1 LPIMGT
7 KGVQHLA
14 ETATR
19 RREGARRIVV
29 PVEGMTCAAC
39 VARVERAIKRLPG
52 VVDARVNLASARAG
66 LELAP
71 GGPTLAEIA
80 RAVEEAGYQVPL
92 TSQTFRLRPGG
103 PSLDS
108 LAERLLALEGVAGAE
123 VDADACTV
131 TVRFLPDIVSAARVR
146 RHLEALGYRAEG
158 GEETEDALERE
169 RAARRAEVGR
179 QLLNLL
185 IAWPLGLLVMLGT
198 FRDYWLLPHVVP
210 EFMGHKLFLF
220 ALTTPIVL
228 GPARQF
234 FIKSV
239 RGLLHGTADMNLLY
253 ATGIG
258 AAYLIA
264 VVNTF
269 WPEAGFGGERATF
282 YEAAALLTA
291 FVVLGRYL
299 EALTRGRASE
309 AIRRLLQLQPRRAR
323 VLRDGR
329 EVEVPADEVV
339 VGDICLVRPGEAVPV
354 DGVVVEG
361 RSAVDESL
369 VTGES
374 LPVEKGPGYRVIGGS
389 VNRAGSLRVRATQVG
404 RDTVLAQIVRLVEE
418 AQAGRAPIQRLADW
432 VAGHFILGVHLL
444 ALGVFAFWFF
454 AGYER
459 WFTPE
464 TRLLMSPYTLAEMGV
479 FGFAMLMSVAV
490 LVISCP
496 CAVGL
501 ATPAAIMA
509 GSGIAARHGV
519 LFKGAEAMEAL
530 ARVQA
535 VVLDKTGTLTR
546 GRPSVTD
553 VVPVP
558 GRSREEVLALAA
570 AAERDSEHPL
580 AEAVLAAAR
589 EEGLEVA
596 RADSFQA
603 LPGQGVE
610 ARVDGRTLLLGNR
623 TLMAERGI
631 ALDGLLAEAERLE
644 GEGKTAV
651 FLAVDARPAGLLAVA
666 DTLKENAAAAVAALK
681 ALGLEVAMLTGD
693 NRRTAEAIA
702 RRLGIDQVLA
712 EVLPQDKAAAVRQLQ
727 QQGKRVAMVGDGI
740 NDAPA
745 LAQADVGIAMGAGTD
760 IAKEAGHVVLVR
772 DDPMD
777 VATAVETARFTL
789 RKVKQN
795 LAWAF
800 GYNALALPIAAG
812 VLYPLTHQVVSPE
825 LAALL
830 MALSSLSVSLNSA
843 AMNGWRPP
851 AKREAST

>member
-1 LPIMGT
+1 M
-7 KGVQHLA
+7 A
-14 ETATR
+14 EAATE
-19 RREGARRIVV
+19 RREGTRRVVV
-29 PVEGMTCAAC
+29 PVQGMTCAAC
-39 VARVERAIKRLPG
+39 VARVERAIRRLPG

-71 GGPTLAEIA
+71 DGPSLEAIA

-92 TSQTFRLRPGG
+92 ASQSFRLRPGG
-103 PSLDS
+103 PALDS
-108 LAERLLALEGVAGAE
+108 LPERLLALDGVAGAA
-123 VDADACTV
+123 VDADARTV
-131 TVRFLPDIVSAARVR
+131 TVRFLPDVVPAARIR

-158 GEETEDALERE
+158 GEEAEDALERE
-169 RAARRAEVGR
+169 RAARRAEIRR

-198 FRDYWLLPHVVP
+198 FRDYWLLPQVVP

-234 FIKSV
+234 FVNSV
-239 RGLLHGTADMNLLY
+239 RGLLHGVTDMNLLY

-323 VLRDGR
+323 VLRDGH
-329 EVEVPADEVV
+329 EVEVPADEVA

-354 DGVVVEG
+354 DGVVVDG

-374 LPVEKGPGYRVIGGS
+374 LPVEKGPGDRVVGGS
-389 VNRAGSLRVRATQVG
+389 VNRTGSLRVRATQVG
-404 RDTVLAQIVRLVEE
+404 ADTVLAQIVRLVEE
-418 AQAGRAPIQRLADW
+418 AQASRAPIQRLADW

-454 AGYER
+454 AGYGR
-459 WFTPE
+459 WFSPE

-479 FGFAMLMSVAV
+479 FGFALLMSVAV

-509 GSGIAARHGV
+509 GSGIAARQGV

-530 ARVQA
+530 ARVEV

-553 VVPVP
+553 VVPAP
-558 GRSREEVLALAA
+558 GRSRDEVLALAA

-589 EEGLEVA
+589 EEGLDVA
-596 RADSFQA
+596 RPQSFQA

-610 ARVDGRTLLLGNR
+610 ARLDGRTLLLGNR
-623 TLMAERGI
+623 TLMAERAI

-651 FLAVDARPAGLLAVA
+651 FLAVDGQAVGVLAVA
-666 DTLKENAAAAVAALK
+666 DTLKENAAGAVAAIK
-681 ALGLEVAMLTGD
+681 ALGLEVVMLTGD
-693 NRRTAEAIA
+693 NRRTAAAIA
-702 RRLGIDQVLA
+702 RRLGIERVLA
-712 EVLPQDKAAAVRQLQ
+712 EVLPQEKAAAVRSLQ
-727 QQGKRVAMVGDGI
+727 EQGRRVAMVGDGI

>member
-1 LPIMGT
+1 M
-7 KGVQHLA
+7 A
-14 ETATR
+14 EAATG
-19 RREGARRIVV
+19 RREGTRRVVV
-29 PVEGMTCAAC
+29 PVQGMTCAAC
-39 VARVERAIKRLPG
+39 VARVERAIRRLPG

-71 GGPTLAEIA
+71 DGPSLDAIA

-92 TSQTFRLRPGG
+92 ASQTFRLRPGG
-103 PSLDS
+103 PALDS
-108 LAERLLALEGVAGAE
+108 LPERLLALDGVAGAA
-123 VDADACTV
+123 VNADARTV
-131 TVRFLPDIVSAARVR
+131 TVRFLPDVVPAARIR

-158 GEETEDALERE
+158 GEEAEDALERE
-169 RAARRAEVGR
+169 RAARRAEIRR

-234 FIKSV
+234 FVNSV
-239 RGLLHGTADMNLLY
+239 RGLLHGVTDMNLLY

-329 EVEVPADEVV
+329 EVEVPAEEVA

-361 RSAVDESL
+361 HSAVDESL

-374 LPVEKGPGYRVIGGS
+374 LPVEKGPGDRVVGGS
-389 VNRAGSLRVRATQVG
+389 VNRTGSLRVRATQVG
-404 RDTVLAQIVRLVEE
+404 ADTVLAQIVRLVEE
-418 AQAGRAPIQRLADW
+418 AQASRAPIQRLADW

-454 AGYER
+454 AGYGR
-459 WFTPE
+459 WFSPE

-479 FGFAMLMSVAV
+479 FGFALLMSVAV

-530 ARVQA
+530 ARVEV

-553 VVPVP
+553 VVPAP
-558 GRSREEVLALAA
+558 GRNRNEVLALAA

-589 EEGLEVA
+589 EEGLDVS
-596 RADSFQA
+596 RPQSFQA

-610 ARVDGRTLLLGNR
+610 ARLDGRTLLLGNR
-623 TLMAERGI
+623 TLMAERAI

-651 FLAVDARPAGLLAVA
+651 FLAVDGQAVGVLAVA
-666 DTLKENAAAAVAALK
+666 DTLKENAAGAVAALK
-681 ALGLEVAMLTGD
+681 SLGLDVVMLTGD
-693 NRRTAEAIA
+693 NRRTAAAIA
-702 RRLGIDQVLA
+702 RRLGIERVLA
-712 EVLPQDKAAAVRQLQ
+712 EVLPQEKAAAVRSLQ
-727 QQGKRVAMVGDGI
+727 EQGRRVAMVGDGI

-760 IAKEAGHVVLVR
+760 IAKEAGHVLLVR

-777 VATAVETARFTL
+777 VAVAVETARFTL

-851 AKREAST
+851 ARREAAA

>member
-1 LPIMGT
+1 M
-7 KGVQHLA
+7 A
-14 ETATR
+14 ETVAHRQERTR
-19 RREGARRIVV
+19 KIVV
-29 PVEGMTCAAC
+29 PVRGMTCAAC
-39 VARVERAIKRLPG
+39 VARVERAMRRLPG
-52 VVDARVNLASARAG
+52 VVDARVSLASARAG

-71 GGPTLAEIA
+71 DGPTLADIA

-92 TSQTFRLRPGG
+92 STAHFCLRPARGAAPWEALG
-103 PSLDS
+103 QSL
-108 LAERLLALEGVAGAE
+108 LELEGVAQAQLDPATGDLTVHYLPE
-123 VDADACTV
+123 V
-131 TVRFLPDIVSAARVR
+131 VSPARIR
-146 RHLEALGYRAEG
+146 RHLEALGYLLEG
-158 GEETEDALERE
+158 GDEAEDALERE
-169 RAARRAEVGR
+169 RAARRAEIRR

-198 FRDYWLLPHVVP
+198 FRDYWLLPHLVP
-210 EFMGHKLFLF
+210 ELLGNKLFLF

-234 FIKSV
+234 FVNSL
-239 RGLLHGTADMNLLY
+239 RGLLHGVTDMNLLY

-291 FVVLGRYL
+291 FVVLGRFL
-299 EALTRGRASE
+299 EAQTRGRASE

-323 VLRDGR
+323 IVRDGL
-329 EVEVPADEVV
+329 EMEVPADEVA
-339 VGDICLVRPGEAVPV
+339 VGDVCLVRPGEAVPV

-361 RSAVDESL
+361 HSAVDESL

-374 LPVEKGPGYRVIGGS
+374 LPVEKAPGDTVIGGS
-389 VNRAGSLRVRATQVG
+389 INRSGSLRVQATRVG
-404 RDTVLAQIVRLVEE
+404 KDTVLAQIVRLVEE
-418 AQAGRAPIQRLADW
+418 AQASRAPIQRLADW

-444 ALGVFAFWFF
+444 ALAVFAFWFF
-454 AGYER
+454 VGYGR
-459 WFTPE
+459 WFSPD

-479 FGFAMLMSVAV
+479 FGFALLMSVAV

-553 VVPVP
+553 VLPAP

-580 AEAVLAAAR
+580 AEAVLAAAQ
-589 EEGLEVA
+589 EEGVA
-596 RADSFQA
+596 VSRPRSFQA
-603 LPGQGVE
+603 IPGLGVE
-610 ARVDGRTLLLGNR
+610 ASVDGTTVLLGNR
-623 TLMAERGI
+623 LLMAQRNVP
-631 ALDGLLAEAERLE
+631 LDGLLDEAERLE
-644 GEGKTAV
+644 AEGKTAV
-651 FLAVDARPAGLLAVA
+651 FLAVDGRPAGLLAVA
-666 DTLKENAAAAVAALK
+666 DTLKESAVQAVAALK
-681 ALGLEVAMLTGD
+681 ALGLQVAMLTGD

-702 RRLGIDQVLA
+702 RRLGIQRVLA
-712 EVLPQDKAAAVRQLQ
+712 EVLPQDKAAAVRELQ
-727 QQGKRVAMVGDGI
+727 EQGLRVAMVGDGI

-760 IAKEAGHVVLVR
+760 IAKEAGHVLLVR
-772 DDPMD
+772 DDPLD
-777 VATAVETARFTL
+777 VAAAVEVARFTM
-789 RKVKQN
+789 RKVRQN

-812 VLYPLTHQVVSPE
+812 ILYPLTHQVVSPE

-851 AKREAST
+851 TKREVTA

>member
-1 LPIMGT
+1 M
-7 KGVQHLA
+7 A
-14 ETATR
+14 EATTER
-19 RREGARRIVV
+19 QGQTRKIVV
-29 PVEGMTCAAC
+29 PVQGMTCAAC

-66 LELAP
+66 LELAAD
-71 GGPTLAEIA
+71 GPTLAEIA
-80 RAVEEAGYQVPL
+80 RAVEDAGYQVPHA
-92 TSQTFRLRPGG
+92 TATFRLRPARGAPPLEDLA
-103 PSLDS
+103 PS
-108 LAERLLALEGVAGAE
+108 LLALEGVVQAQ
-123 VDADACTV
+123 ADTASGTLTV
-131 TVRFLPDIVSAARVR
+131 HYLPEALSAARIR
-146 RHLEALGYRAEG
+146 GHLEALGFRVEG
-158 GEETEDALERE
+158 GPEAEDALERE
-169 RAARRAEVGR
+169 RAARRAEIRR

-185 IAWPLGLLVMLGT
+185 VAWPLGLLVMLGT

-210 EFMGHKLFLF
+210 EVMGHKLFLF

-234 FIKSV
+234 FVNSL
-239 RGLLHGTADMNLLY
+239 RGLLHGVTDMNLLY

-291 FVVLGRYL
+291 FVVLGRFL
-299 EALTRGRASE
+299 EAQIRGRASD

-323 VLRDGR
+323 IVRDGV
-329 EVEVPADEVV
+329 EMEVPADEVA

-361 RSAVDESL
+361 HSAVDESL

-374 LPVEKGPGYRVIGGS
+374 LPVEKGPGDTVIGGS
-389 VNRAGSLRVRATQVG
+389 VNRSGSLRVRATRVG
-404 RDTVLAQIVRLVEE
+404 RDTMLAQIVRLVEE
-418 AQAGRAPIQRLADW
+418 AQASRAPIQRLADW

-459 WFTPE
+459 WFSPD
-464 TRLLMSPYTLAEMGV
+464 TRLLMSPYTLAEMGA
-479 FGFAMLMSVAV
+479 FGFALLMSVAV

-530 ARVQA
+530 AQVQA

-553 VVPVP
+553 VLPAP
-558 GRSREEVLALAA
+558 GRTREEVLALAA

-580 AEAVLAAAR
+580 AEAVLAAAQDA
-589 EEGLEVA
+589 GLQVPRPLA
-596 RADSFQA
+596 FQA
-603 LPGQGVE
+603 LPGLGVE
-610 ARVDGRTLLLGNR
+610 ARVDGATVLLGNR
-623 TLMAERGI
+623 LLMSQRGVP
-631 ALDGLLAEAERLE
+631 LDGLLPEAERLE
-644 GEGKTAV
+644 AEGKTAV
-651 FLAVDARPAGLLAVA
+651 FLAVDGLPAGLLAVA
-666 DTLKENAAAAVAALK
+666 DTLKESAPQAVAALK
-681 ALGLEVAMLTGD
+681 SLGLEVAMLTGD

-712 EVLPQDKAAAVRQLQ
+712 EVLPQDKAAAVRELQ
-727 QQGKRVAMVGDGI
+727 QQGLRVAMVGDGI

-760 IAKEAGHVVLVR
+760 IAKEAGHVLLVR

-777 VATAVETARFTL
+777 VAVAVETARFTM

-851 AKREAST
+851 ARREAAA

>member
-1 LPIMGT
+1 M
-7 KGVQHLA
+7 A
-14 ETATR
+14 ETRTERGEGTR
-19 RREGARRIVV
+19 RLVL
-29 PVEGMTCAAC
+29 PVQGMTCAAC
-39 VARVERAIKRLPG
+39 VARVERAIRRLPG

-66 LELAP
+66 LELAAD
-71 GGPTLAEIA
+71 GPTLADIA
-80 RAVEEAGYQVPL
+80 RAVEEAGYQVPQA
-92 TSQTFRLRPGG
+92 TATFRLRPARGAPAWEDLA
-103 PSLDS
+103 PS
-108 LAERLLALEGVAGAE
+108 LLALEGVVQAR
-123 VDADACTV
+123 VDAAGGALTIHYLSEV
-131 TVRFLPDIVSAARVR
+131 TSAARIR
-146 RHLEALGYRAEG
+146 RHLQALGYRVEG
-158 GEETEDALERE
+158 GPEAEDALERE
-169 RAARRAEVGR
+169 RAARRAEVRR

-185 IAWPLGLLVMLGT
+185 VAWPLGLLVMLGT
-198 FRDYWLLPHVVP
+198 FRDYWLLPQVVP
-210 EFMGHKLFLF
+210 EVMGHKLFLF

-234 FIKSV
+234 FLNSV
-239 RGLLHGTADMNLLY
+239 RGLLHGVTDMNLLY

-269 WPEAGFGGERATF
+269 WPEAGFGGQRATF

-291 FVVLGRYL
+291 FVVLGRFL
-299 EALTRGRASE
+299 EAQTRGRASE

-323 VLRDGR
+323 IVRDGL
-329 EVEVPADEVV
+329 EMEVPADEVA

-354 DGVVVEG
+354 DGLVVEG

-374 LPVEKGPGYRVIGGS
+374 LPVEKGPGDTVIGGS
-389 VNRAGSLRVRATQVG
+389 VNRSGSLRVQATRVG
-404 RDTVLAQIVRLVEE
+404 KDTVLAQIVRLVEE
-418 AQAGRAPIQRLADW
+418 AQASRAPIQRLADW

-444 ALGVFAFWFF
+444 ALAVFAFWFF
-454 AGYER
+454 AGYGR
-459 WFTPE
+459 WFSPD
-464 TRLLMSPYTLAEMGV
+464 TRLLLSPYTLAEMGV
-479 FGFAMLMSVAV
+479 FGFALLMSVAV

-530 ARVQA
+530 AQVRV

-546 GRPSVTD
+546 GRPSLTD
-553 VVPVP
+553 VLPAP
-558 GRSREEVLALAA
+558 GRSRQEVLALAA

-580 AEAVLAAAR
+580 AEAVLAAAQA
-589 EEGLEVA
+589 EGLLVP
-596 RADSFQA
+596 RPHSFQA

-610 ARVDGRTLLLGNR
+610 ASLDGTTLLLGNR
-623 TLMAERGI
+623 VLLAQRGVP
-631 ALDGLLAEAERLE
+631 LDSLLAEAERLE
-644 GEGKTAV
+644 AEGKTTL
-651 FLAVDARPAGLLAVA
+651 FLAVDGRPAGVLAVA
-666 DTLKENAAAAVAALK
+666 DTLKESAAQAVAALK

-702 RRLGIDQVLA
+702 RRLGIGRVLA
-712 EVLPQDKAAAVRQLQ
+712 EVLPQDKAAAVRELQ
-727 QQGKRVAMVGDGI
+727 GQGLPVAMVGDGI

-772 DDPMD
+772 DDPLD
-777 VATAVETARFTL
+777 VAVAVETARFTL

-800 GYNALALPIAAG
+800 GYNALALPVAAG
-812 VLYPLTHQVVSPE
+812 LLYPLTHQVVSPE

-851 AKREAST
+851 SRREVAA

>member
-1 LPIMGT
+1 M
-7 KGVQHLA
+7 
-14 ETATR
+14 
-19 RREGARRIVV
+19 

-108 LAERLLALEGVAGAE
+108 LAEKLLALEGVAGAE

-146 RHLEALGYRAEG
+146 RHLETMGYRAEG
-158 GEETEDALERE
+158 GEEAEDALERE
-169 RAARRAEVGR
+169 RAARRAEVRR

-239 RGLLHGTADMNLLY
+239 RGLLHGTTDMNLLY

-323 VLRDGR
+323 VLRDDR

-374 LPVEKGPGYRVIGGS
+374 LPVEKGPGDRVIGGS
-389 VNRAGSLRVRATQVG
+389 VNRTGSLRVRATQVG

-519 LFKGAEAMEAL
+519 LFKGTEAMEAL

-851 AKREAST
+851 AKRETST

>member
-1 LPIMGT
+1 MPIMGT

-108 LAERLLALEGVAGAE
+108 LAEKLLALEGVAGAE

-169 RAARRAEVGR
+169 RAARRAEVRR

-239 RGLLHGTADMNLLY
+239 RGLLHGTTDMNLLY

-374 LPVEKGPGYRVIGGS
+374 LPVEKGPGDRVIGGS
-389 VNRAGSLRVRATQVG
+389 VNRTGSLRVRATQVG